1 MIAILSNYPSLE
13 EFETEIH
20 TAVMMSV
27 VVVV

>member
-1 MIAILSNYPSLE
+1 MIAILSNYPSRE